1 MRFNSTRSFSLRLS
15 SAQDF
20 LLASRFDEKRAETNA
35 RRRMLLKAHPVLL

>member
-20 LLASRFDEKRAETNA
+20 LLASCFDEKRAETNA
-35 RRRMLLKAHPVLL
+35 RRRMLQQAQPVVL